1 VAGGSRRCRYNRF
14 GGLGSGQENTGVRIE
29 DSYLDTYKDNY
40 NESGTYTGTSTGE
53 ISITGTG
60 GGEVDGDGSGHGV
73 YVSNSEILAEQ
84 GNITI
89 NGTAGQ
95 GSASSASAGV
105 FMDGAY
111 IDTRTTDL
119 TDPQDIV
126 SGSVTIEGTATNG
139 PGVFLANS
147 AIEAQGGGSIFL
159 TGVSGG
165 YSAGEW
171 ATLTGSLGLT
181 DPTLADFITY
191 GSSNGFDF
199 LQNAPSGVVLIGSE
213 LNAQR
218 NPSLEEY
225 ATLAAQDTGAISIS
239 GTGGFINTF
248 INYSTVSTY
257 GGTLSITGTEADSS
271 AYTFLCT
278 GFTNNDALF
287 SYRGDISISGYGRG
301 DNSTGVYLGN
311 DMQTGYDL
319 NGEYSSDPSWLSSG
333 ITVVATLAGGTGGT
347 ALTADS
353 SLSTYDGPLT
363 ITASAPVGETAIQ
376 TTDASF
382 STQGSNGTISISG
395 SGQFELGYIN
405 YAAPEPPATGPAVFI
420 TTDASMVL
428 NNNIEL
434 SSGYLELSAPG
445 GISSIDSGKVLA
457 LACSLAA
464 P

>member
-1 VAGGSRRCRYNRF
+1 VARLY
-14 GGLGSGQENTGVRIE
+14 
-29 DSYLDTYKDNY
+29 
-40 NESGTYTGTSTGE
+40 
-53 ISITGTG
+53 
-60 GGEVDGDGSGHGV
+60 
-73 YVSNSEILAEQ
+73 
-84 GNITI
+84 
-89 NGTAGQ
+89 
-95 GSASSASAGV
+95 
-105 FMDGAY
+105 
-111 IDTRTTDL
+111 
-119 TDPQDIV
+119 
-126 SGSVTIEGTATNG
+126 
-139 PGVFLANS
+139 
-147 AIEAQGGGSIFL
+147 
-159 TGVSGG
+159 
-165 YSAGEW
+165 
-171 ATLTGSLGLT
+171 
-181 DPTLADFITY
+181 
-191 GSSNGFDF
+191 
-199 LQNAPSGVVLIGSE
+199 
-213 LNAQR
+213 
-218 NPSLEEY
+218 
-225 ATLAAQDTGAISIS
+225 
-239 GTGGFINTF
+239 
-248 INYSTVSTY
+248 
-257 GGTLSITGTEADSS
+257 ITGTEADSS

-457 LACSLAA
+457 PGLLFSGPLDFSQSDMEIQTIAGTA
-464 P
+464 PGASVWVDQSTNQLTIGSVGGTNGISAGTVFLKASGLTIDQPISASGVDTAVTGDLTLPSPW